1 MILAS
6 ACAAALLAAAP
17 ASAQIP
23 GTSITGTLGGG
34 YTRVTD
40 GGGADIYGVNGSLA
54 APIGG
59 GFSFEGTGN
68 YYNTSP
74 GSLDLWGMGGNFF
87 TATGFGRIAAGASHG
102 GVNFGH
108 ATQYGAG
115 ADWFFSDNLT
125 LSLKGGGHYT
135 SGGNT
140 GGYVGGQASWYFT
153 PNLALSGSVDFVGS
167 AAADIN
173 SQTIKG
179 EWQFSE
185 LPLAVS
191 LGYQRYDV
199 AGTDANS
206 IFVGLKFYFDGAPT
220 LVGHHRTGS
229 LGYIGQSIFQ
239 LGNH

>member
-1 MILAS
+1 MRYMILAS
-6 ACAAALLAAAP
+6 VSAAGLLACAP
-17 ASAQIP
+17 ASAQI
-23 GTSITGTLGGG
+23 TGTLGAG

-68 YYNTSP
+68 YHNANP

-87 TATGFGRIAAGASHG
+87 TATGFGRLAAGASHG

-115 ADWFFSDNLT
+115 ADWFYSDNLT

-167 AAADIN
+167 SVADIN

-239 LGNH
+239 LGVH